1 MSRIYTNSNQK
12 GSRIG
17 CLLLPS
23 AALDTFLPDL
33 LKSMIRREIL
43 QQSFYRRDDVVAVSR
58 DLLGKVLC
66 TEIEGRSTSVVITE
80 TEAYAGVT
88 DRASHAYGD
97 RRTRRT
103 EPMYGPGGVAYVY
116 LCYGIHH
123 LFNVVTNANGIPH
136 AILVRAGEPHS
147 GLSTML
153 ERRGKPR
160 ADRSLLAGPGSVARA
175 LGITTSLTG
184 SSLLGGPIRIEDH
197 GLRVEAACISAGPR
211 VGVDYAGEDAGR
223 PYRFRLESDAWVS
236 SALSTASSS

>member
-1 MSRIYTNSNQK
+1 
-12 GSRIG
+12 
-17 CLLLPS
+17 
-23 AALDTFLPDL
+23 
-33 LKSMIRREIL
+33 MICGEIL
-43 QQSFYRRDDVVAVSR
+43 QRSFYRRGDVVAVSR

-123 LFNVVTNANGIPH
+123 LFNVVTSDSGVPH
-136 AILVRAGEPHS
+136 AVLVRAGEPHS
-147 GLSTML
+147 GLATML
-153 ERRGKPR
+153 QRRSKSH

-175 LGITTSLTG
+175 LGITTALTG
-184 SSLLGGPIRIEDH
+184 SSLLDGPIRIEDH
-197 GLRVEAACISAGPR
+197 GLQVDDACISVGPR
-211 VGVDYAGEDAGR
+211 VGIDYAGEDAGR
-223 PYRFRLESDAWVS
+223 PYRFRLHPEAIAAANGSTTS
-236 SALSTASSS
+236 SAAPFEI